1 MTKFFDSGDGL
12 KITPSWQP
20 PRPLPKGR
28 DRIAFDRK
36 SQRRFDANGFLHVTM
51 SPISK
56 ETVNEYYGGEIPNWD
71 ELGLDPNRIYKGYR
85 PGVELAKG
93 AATFNGLNI
102 LSEHIKDD
110 AEDPPKGYIIGS
122 MGTDANYS
130 APYLKN
136 SLIIKDAEAIEL
148 LNPADPNKSPK
159 REISASYRY
168 DPVFEAGTFNNV
180 RYDFVMTNIRGN
192 HIALVEEGRAG
203 SDVVVSDKNTINK
216 ERGFKMANPL
226 QIIEDLIASL
236 KGAGVV
242 PHEGG
247 EEEAAAI
254 MSGDEDKPAACDE
267 DKPEGANDDAL
278 EAALTELFALADS
291 VADEELAAKLKEV
304 GESIRATMG
313 GADDEEEEVKTE
325 EKVVEDEE
333 TVEVKTEEKEKGSP
347 AMDKKP
353 GARKKFVAKRGG
365 NTYNINVPL
374 ANDAAIAKQVEAK
387 INAKVRAAR
396 DVRPLIGE
404 VDPLAFDSAAGIYRS
419 ALKAHGIDAGKVSD
433 VTALRQ
439 MVQLAQSAKPKESY
453 PVVSALANDSKGKDD
468 PNFAGLGRIR
478 KA

>member
-1 MTKFFDSGDGL
+1 MKKDNE
-12 KITPSWQP
+12 KKSWQR
-20 PRPLPKGR
+20 PRNLTKWR
-28 DRIAFDRK
+28 DVIAFDRK
-36 SQRRFDANGFLHVTM
+36 SQRRFDANGFLHVAM

-56 ETVNEYYGGEIPNWD
+56 ETVNEYYGGEIPNWE

-85 PGVELAKG
+85 PGKELEKA

-110 AEDPPKGYIIGS
+110 AEDPPKEYIIGS

-148 LNPADPNKSPK
+148 LNPADPTKAPK
-159 REISASYRY
+159 REISSSYRY

-203 SDVVVSDKNTINK
+203 SDVVVSDKNTIK
-216 ERGFKMANPL
+216 EGRGFKMANPL
-226 QIIEDLIASL
+226 KIIEDLIASL
-236 KGAGVV
+236 KGAGVF

-247 EEEAAAI
+247 EEEAKAI
-254 MSGDEDKPAACDE
+254 MSGDEDKQNSACDE
-267 DKPEGANDDAL
+267 DITEGANDDAIGDAL
-278 EAALTELFALADS
+278 EELFALADS

-313 GADDEEEEVKTE
+313 GNDGEEEVVKTE
-325 EKVVEDEE
+325 EEVTEDEE
-333 TVEVKTEEKEKGSP
+333 TVDFKKEENKKGSP
-347 AMDKKP
+347 AMDRKP
-353 GARKKFVAKRGG
+353 SSRKSLVSKRGG
-365 NTYNINVPL
+365 NTYKINVPF

-387 INAKVRAAR
+387 INEKVRAAR
-396 DVRPLIGE
+396 EVRPLIGE
-404 VDPLAFDSAAGIYRS
+404 VDPLAFDSSTGIYRS
-419 ALKAHGIDAGKVSD
+419 ALKAHGVEIGKISD
-433 VTALRQ
+433 TEALRL
-439 MVQLAQSAKPKESY
+439 MVRLAQNTKTKESY
-453 PVVSALANDSKGKDD
+453 PSLDSFANDSKADYD
-468 PNFAGLGRIR
+468 PNFLGLSRIR